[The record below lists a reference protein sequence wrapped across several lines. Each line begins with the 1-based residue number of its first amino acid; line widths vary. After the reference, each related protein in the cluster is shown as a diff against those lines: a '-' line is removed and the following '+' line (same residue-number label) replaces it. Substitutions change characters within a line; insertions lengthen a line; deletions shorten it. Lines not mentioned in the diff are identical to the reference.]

1 MEDKIKKLIKEIKQT
16 QDALKLHAPKREVF
30 KKKIDSLRQEIE
42 SLKNEIQ
49 ASRKLE
55 RVDSEYLSEL
65 ARRYSAEVSTDFPD
79 QTTGWRPIFP
89 SMRSKIYGHGANP
102 KTAYQ

>member
-1 MEDKIKKLIKEIKQT
+1 MEDKIEKLIKEIKQT
-16 QDALKLHAPKREVF
+16 QDALKLHALQREAF
-30 KKKIDSLRQEIE
+30 KQEIDSLKQKIE
-42 SLKNEIQ
+42 FLKDEIQ
-49 ASRKLE
+49 SSRKLE
-55 RVDSEYLSEL
+55 RVESEYLSEL